1 MKDNFEI
8 KIESYHIADRG
19 NSENV
24 HQLPPEK
31 LKCREVVHIDIAKV
45 KNYIYMIKRHK
56 NQLILVHFLSKK
68 TQKYTTWKVAFAD
81 GKLVGNSN
89 ANNR

>member
-19 NSENV
+19 TSENV

-45 KNYIYMIKRHK
+45 KNMNLH
-56 NQLILVHFLSKK
+56 
-68 TQKYTTWKVAFAD
+68 D
-81 GKLVGNSN
+81 
-89 ANNR
+89 

>member
-24 HQLPPEK
+24 HQLPPAK
-31 LKCREVVHIDIAKV
+31 LKCREVVNIDIAKV
-45 KNYIYMIKRHK
+45 RI
-56 NQLILVHFLSKK
+56 
-68 TQKYTTWKVAFAD
+68 
-81 GKLVGNSN
+81 
-89 ANNR
+89 

>member
-1 MKDNFEI
+1 MYAMILIGFQINFIFYFFIFRYMKDNFEI

-45 KNYIYMIKRHK
+45 KI
-56 NQLILVHFLSKK
+56 
-68 TQKYTTWKVAFAD
+68 
-81 GKLVGNSN
+81 
-89 ANNR
+89 

>member
-1 MKDNFEI
+1 MYAMRLIGFQINFIFLLFIFRYMKDNFEI

-19 NSENV
+19 TSENV

-45 KNYIYMIKRHK
+45 KI
-56 NQLILVHFLSKK
+56 
-68 TQKYTTWKVAFAD
+68 
-81 GKLVGNSN
+81 
-89 ANNR
+89 

>member
-45 KNYIYMIKRHK
+45 FIFALQQCRLWSFQAGGTKLERYLHK
-56 NQLILVHFLSKK
+56 NQH
-68 TQKYTTWKVAFAD
+68 KYPKEIIEFSVLD
-81 GKLVGNSN
+81 
-89 ANNR
+89 